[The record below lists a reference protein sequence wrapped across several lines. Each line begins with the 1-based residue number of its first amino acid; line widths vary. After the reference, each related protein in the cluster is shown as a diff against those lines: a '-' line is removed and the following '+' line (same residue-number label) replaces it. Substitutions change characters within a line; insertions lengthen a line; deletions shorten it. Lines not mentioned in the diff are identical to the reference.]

1 MKKIKLREADLHM
14 HSHFS
19 DGDCPVPELVKRI
32 KRAGLKAAALTDH
45 DKIDGQELFLKLCK
59 QKNIAAV
66 AGIEISTTYRQPGVP
81 DAEMHILGYDF
92 DLKKLQADKKSLA
105 YNIQSRQ
112 RQIAGFISQY
122 NKRNVFSTSAE
133 KIEKMFD
140 LPRPVINHYWVSRAR
155 AIDMLKKSKNRLSFL
170 EARKIAAKEIK
181 KDGPF
186 YFDRGN
192 FLPTQKAIEL
202 IKSAN
207 GLAVWAHPTVY
218 TEFLQSKGIKNFEK
232 ILDKTLVKLK
242 SFGLDGLEGFTER
255 NSGAETKW
263 LIKHCQK
270 HGLNPYFGGTD
281 YHGHKITEHKPGRYL
296 GKGGIKYKEFL
307 MNFGQKNPLK
317 Q

>member
-1 MKKIKLREADLHM
+1 MKKVKLREADLHI

-19 DGDCPVPELVKRI
+19 DGDCSVEELVKRI

-59 QKNIAAV
+59 RKNIDAV
-66 AGIEISTTYRQPGVP
+66 SGIELSTTFKQSGVP
-81 DAEMHILGYDF
+81 DAELHILGYDF
-92 DLKKLQADKKSLA
+92 DLRKLQADKKILA

-112 RQIAGFISQY
+112 RQIAGLLSRYRQQE
-122 NKRNVFSTSAE
+122 VFSTSAE
-133 KIEKMFD
+133 KIEKMFE
-140 LPRPVINHYWVSRAR
+140 LPHPVINHYWVSRAR
-155 AIDMLKKSKNRLSFL
+155 AIDMLKKSEKHLSFL
-170 EARKIAAKEIK
+170 EARKIAGKEIK

-186 YFDRGN
+186 NFPRGK
-192 FLPTQKAIEL
+192 FLPTEKAIRL

-218 TEFLQSKGIKNFEK
+218 TEFLQEKGMKNFER
-232 ILDKTLVKLK
+232 ILDKTLAKLK

-263 LIKHCQK
+263 LIKLCQK

-296 GKGGIKYKEFL
+296 GKGGIKYKEFAK
-307 MNFGQKNPLK
+307 NFDKR
-317 Q
+317 

>member
-1 MKKIKLREADLHM
+1 MKKIKLREADLHI
-14 HSHFS
+14 HSHYS
-19 DGDCPVPELVKRI
+19 DGDCSVEELVKRI
-32 KRAGLKAAALTDH
+32 KQAGLKAAVLTDH

-66 AGIEISTTYRQPGVP
+66 AGIEITTACKQPGIP
-81 DAEMHILGYDF
+81 DAELHILGYNF
-92 DLKKLQADKKSLA
+92 DLKKISAAKTLSH
-105 YNIQSRQ
+105 NIKLWR
-112 RQIAGFISQY
+112 RHIAGLASQY
-122 NKRNVFSTSAE
+122 KKRKVLFTSAE
-133 KIEKMFD
+133 KIEKMFG
-140 LPRPVINHYWVSRAR
+140 LPHPAINHYWVSRAR
-155 AIDMLKKSKNRLSFL
+155 AIDMLGKSKNRLSFL

-186 YFDRGN
+186 HFDRGD

-218 TEFLQSKGIKNFEK
+218 TEFLQGKGIKNFEK
-232 ILDKTLVKLK
+232 ILDKTLAKLK

-263 LIKHCQK
+263 LIRLCQK

-307 MNFGQKNPLK
+307 KNFGTR
-317 Q
+317 